1 MAAFFNKQTNGK
13 IVFKLT
19 TAPSTI
25 VSKWDNGGIPAYTTG
40 VFTSNVANT
49 DNLIGLFFDYETTG
63 SLVSASKISADGTI
77 TFDISNV
84 LNDMGGNTLAT
95 LDSIYYGMIGGID
108 YIGFATKGIKVESIT
123 LSYEG
128 ETAGEV
134 ETVIIVEDENKDGEI
149 EAEIPVEAEDEDDE
163 EEVVVPDED
172 DEEVEPVEEVVIT
185 DDETDD
191 ATIIDESTVE
201 EEPIIEEIVEDIDSE
216 NPHTG
221 VSLIVIPTLVIG
233 IGALALSRKRK

>member
-1 MAAFFNKQTNGK
+1 
-13 IVFKLT
+13 
-19 TAPSTI
+19 
-25 VSKWDNGGIPAYTTG
+25 
-40 VFTSNVANT
+40 
-49 DNLIGLFFDYETTG
+49 
-63 SLVSASKISADGTI
+63 
-77 TFDISNV
+77 
-84 LNDMGGNTLAT
+84 MGGNTLAT
-95 LDSIYYGMIGGID
+95 LKSVYYGMIGGIN
-108 YIGFATKGIKVESIT
+108 YTGFTTKGIKVESVT

-128 ETAGEV
+128 EAAEEV

-163 EEVVVPDED
+163 EEVVVSDED

-191 ATIIDESTVE
+191 ATIIDERTVISE
-201 EEPIIEEIVEDIDSE
+201 EETLVEIDDAE

-221 VSLIVIPTLVIG
+221 VSLIIIPTLVIG